1 MKKLLILFSTLFS
14 LNLIGSSTANLN
26 AKDFFYYTNLGI
38 KTIAYP
44 FVQWWNSKRS
54 TKAFLTISTIGGL
67 LFFKHIKM
75 SNDQLKK
82 EADILSTS
90 ENRLNQAAQTIK
102 TYIEKISHA
111 EKDEQ
116 QNLINKIENS
126 IDGLQKYQNTLN
138 SERTFDA
145 FSTNNKIKLMT
156 LRSKTQIEISKSLE
170 KLNEIKKNLTI
181 K

>member
-1 MKKLLILFSTLFS
+1 MKKLLILFSAVFS
-14 LNLIGSSTANLN
+14 LNLIGSSAINLN
-26 AKDFFYYTNLGI
+26 TNTKDLSHYI

-44 FVQWWNSKRS
+44 FVSLWNSTRS

-90 ENRLNQAAQTIK
+90 ENKLNQAAQTIK
-102 TYIEKISHA
+102 TYIEDISHA

-116 QNLINKIENS
+116 QNLINKIANS

-138 SERTFDA
+138 SEKLFDA